1 MAPIK
6 EETVHL
12 DPGLWIYH
20 DIVSPKEKQDII
32 KTAGPFVSHF
42 FRLPSPL
49 RLTQFYRIKLVSQE
63 FSCSLLHCRDAICQ
77 FLFRW
82 IYYCHSNKSTGKETG
97 KTHLC
102 ALHGSDESE
111 PSSRIF
117 GSARDL
123 FHFSPKSKIGR
134 KRA

>member
-63 FSCSLLHCRDAICQ
+63 FATLHC
-77 FLFRW
+77 FLAFPTDQGLGV
-82 IYYCHSNKSTGKETG
+82 IHSKSFM
-97 KTHLC
+97 L
-102 ALHGSDESE
+102 LLVSDRNSVLVTILAES
-111 PSSRIF
+111 IGIGIGADF
-117 GSARDL
+117 FL
-123 FHFSPKSKIGR
+123 PKPNFFFVKFY
-134 KRA
+134 